1 MINGEE
7 LYTNQAGTIAVYKDD
22 KDNINL
28 YHLINGKPV
37 CVKSQSIDDFIW
49 NNEEILYEKYA
60 DVHPEEIHSDW
71 YLEDANDEDFIW
83 ETAIDLIVEDLLK
96 VPMDDQLP
104 Y

>member
-1 MINGEE
+1 MGEE

-28 YHLINGKPV
+28 YHLINDKPV

-60 DVHPEEIHSDW
+60 DAHPEEIHSDW

-96 VPMDDQLP
+96 VPTDDQLP